1 MLKWSSPDIEFITEN
16 SGILR
21 SVKRAGSDTAPANIF
36 LLAPKYDTKTAAQDG
51 AVFRY
56 YNGSKPNRR
65 GYVFPIAPEPS
76 DLPAL
81 IETLYRD
88 ASERGVPFEFCLCDE
103 RQKAALD
110 SVCTI
115 DWNCTDDDSDYIYKK
130 ESLASLAGKK
140 LHRKRN
146 HINNFMRVY
155 DDIRYS
161 PISRENSEDA
171 VKIAELW
178 LKEREN
184 ADADEL
190 AEFGCI
196 KLAAKNIDALG
207 LVGGV
212 LYVGSEPA
220 AMTIASHITAQI
232 ADVHYEKSYGEYAEN
247 GGFTMI
253 NRLFSESLPEEC
265 DLINREEDM
274 GIEGLRAAK
283 ESYFPAFKLKKY
295 YGVYRC

>member
-1 MLKWSSPDIEFITEN
+1 MLKWSRPDLAFITEN

-36 LLAPKYDTKTAAQDG
+36 LLAPKYDTQTAAQDG

-65 GYVFPIAPEPS
+65 GYGFPIAPEPS

-88 ASERGVPFEFCLCDE
+88 ANERGVPLEFCLCDE

-283 ESYFPAFKLKKY
+283 ESYFPAFKRKKY

>member
-1 MLKWSSPDIEFITEN
+1 MLNWSSPDIAFINEN

-21 SVKRAGSDTAPANIF
+21 SMKRAGSDTAPANIF
-36 LLAPKYDTKTAAQDG
+36 LLAPKYDIKTAAQDG

-56 YNGSKPNRR
+56 YNGSRPNRR
-65 GYVFPIAPEPS
+65 GYGFPITSEKA
-76 DLPAL
+76 DLSAL
-81 IETLYRD
+81 AETMYRD
-88 ASERGVPFEFCLCDE
+88 AEERGVPFGFCLCDE

-115 DWNCTDDDSDYIYKK
+115 DWKCTDDDSDYIYKK

-155 DDIRYS
+155 DDVSCR
-161 PISRENSEDA
+161 PITRGNAGDA
-171 VKIAELW
+171 VRVAELW

-184 ADADEL
+184 ASADEL
-190 AEFGCI
+190 AEFESI
-196 KLAAKNIDALG
+196 KLAAANFDELELI
-207 LVGGV
+207 GGV

-220 AMTIASHITAQI
+220 AMTIASHITGQVT
-232 ADVHYEKSYGEYAEN
+232 DVHYEKSYGEYADN
-247 GGFTMI
+247 GGFTVI
-253 NRLFSESLPEEC
+253 NRMFAESLPEEC

-274 GIEGLRAAK
+274 GIEGLRSAK
-283 ESYFPAFKLKKY
+283 ESYYPAFKLKKY
-295 YGVYRC
+295 YGVCRC